1 MGGAALSRFVLA
13 LLLGATLYVASL
25 VAWPIERV
33 EVAGNAHLE
42 RARVLEL
49 ADLYPGDP
57 WLWATQGRLKALRN
71 DPWVLEAR
79 LERPRVGAVRIVV
92 RERVPVATLETPE
105 GPVGLAADGT
115 RLPGAQPTGPVIEGF
130 GHDRTLEALQIA
142 ALMPTAKRI
151 AYNPAGFTVDWEGR
165 HLWIRN
171 LENLRVW
178 LPRVNM
184 MRGNDVAIYSWGVSI
199 RR

>member
-13 LLLGATLYVASL
+13 VLLGATLYVASL
-25 VAWPIERV
+25 VVWPVERV
-33 EVAGNAHLE
+33 EVAGNAHLDRE
-42 RARVLEL
+42 RVLQL

-57 WLWATQGRLKALRN
+57 WLWATQGRLEALRS

-115 RLPGAQPTGPVIEGF
+115 RLPGAVPVGPVVEGF
-130 GHDRTLEALQIA
+130 GEDRTLEALQIA
-142 ALMPTAKRI
+142 QLLPAAERI
-151 AYNPAGFTVDWEGR
+151 GYSPAGFTVDWEGR

-178 LPRVNM
+178 LPRVKE